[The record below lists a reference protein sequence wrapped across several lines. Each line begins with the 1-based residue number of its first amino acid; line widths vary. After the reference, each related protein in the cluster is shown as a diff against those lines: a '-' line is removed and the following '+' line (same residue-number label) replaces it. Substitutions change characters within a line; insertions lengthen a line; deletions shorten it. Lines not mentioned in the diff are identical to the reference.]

1 MEVKTR
7 LFGVIDIADSKV
19 INLAH
24 GLIGYPDMKKYTLIF
39 DEEKKDRG
47 NIMWLQSL
55 DEPDFAM
62 PVMMPQLVAPEYA
75 PAFDDEVLKPLGEL
89 TEDNTYILVTV
100 RVPKNPKEATV
111 NLKAPIIV
119 NTDTLVGDQIIVDK
133 DEPIRFPIYQ
143 VLHGKD
149 GE

>member
-100 RVPKNPKEATV
+100 RVPKNPKESTV

-119 NTDTLVGDQIIVDK
+119 NTDTLVGDQIIVEK

-143 VLHGKD
+143 ALHGKD

>member
-119 NTDTLVGDQIIVDK
+119 NTDTLAGDQIIVDK